1 MSRFLFPILTVAATL
16 LLGGPRAQ
24 ALDRVQTNKGQLSG
38 TIESMSPTEIVL
50 SRRGKPNE
58 TIPANSVQLIQYDG
72 EDPKLGIA
80 RKAAIDGRYD
90 VALAALNDMAQ
101 QPDLRPEILLDI
113 NYYQAYCAAQLAL
126 SGTGDVKEAGKQLR
140 DYVEA
145 NPKTFHLYE
154 AYELLGDLFVAV
166 GAYDAA
172 EEYYDR
178 VADAPWPDSKMRALV
193 AKGRALRN
201 QKKFDEAQ
209 QAFDAALAIQAP
221 DDDPLATAVRRTATL
236 GKAACMADL
245 SQYEEAIA
253 MTEEVIAG
261 AASAED
267 AAIHAE
273 AYTTLGN
280 CYRKAGKPKD
290 ALLAFLHVD
299 LLYPS
304 YPRQHA
310 EALANLIDLWTD
322 LGQRQ
327 RAQETSQLLQQR
339 YADSPWAK

>member
-1 MSRFLFPILTVAATL
+1 MSRTLLPFLIVVATL
-16 LLGGPRAQ
+16 LLGASSTQ
-24 ALDRVQTNKGQLSG
+24 ALDRVQTTKGQLNG

-58 TIPANSVQLIQYDG
+58 TIAANSVQFIQYDG

-90 VALAALNDMAQ
+90 VALASLNELAQ
-101 QPDLRPEILLDI
+101 KPDLGAEILTDLK
-113 NYYQAYCAAQLAL
+113 YYQAYCAAQLAL
-126 SGTGDVKEAGKQLR
+126 SGTGDVKDAGKQLR
-140 DYVEA
+140 NYVEA

-166 GAYDAA
+166 GAYEAA

-178 VADAPWPDSKMRALV
+178 VAAAPWPDSKMRALV
-193 AKGRALRN
+193 AKGRALRT
-201 QKKFDEAQ
+201 QKKFDAAQ
-209 QAFDAALAIQAP
+209 QAFESALSTQAA
-221 DDDPLATAVRRTATL
+221 DDDPLAAAVRRTATL
-236 GKAACMADL
+236 GKAACLADL
-245 SQYEEAIA
+245 SQYEEAIGLA
-253 MTEEVIAG
+253 EEVING

-280 CYRKAGKPKD
+280 CYRKAGQPKD

-304 YPRQHA
+304 FPRQHA
-310 EALANLIDLWTD
+310 EALANLTDLWTE

-327 RAQETSQLLQQR
+327 RAQEASQILQQR